1 MDLLR
6 KFGVSVPR
14 GMVADSPK
22 SAALAAKKLKTRSL
36 IIKAQVLAGGR
47 GKGTFDNGLQGGVLR
62 ISSPEEADL
71 FAQQM
76 IGHKLITK
84 QTGVRGRPCNQ
95 VYICEQ
101 IHCRKE
107 YYFAFTMDSSS
118 KGPVIIASSQGGVD
132 IESVA
137 ANSPDAIIK
146 SPINIFNGLNEKQA
160 RKVAQDM
167 GFSQDSLDEAVNNI
181 LRLYKLFIEKD
192 CTLLEINP
200 IAEDHDG
207 KVYCMDSKLN
217 FDDNA
222 AFRQKDVFD
231 LRDWSQEDPREV
243 QASKFNLN
251 YIGLTGSIGCLVN
264 GAGLAMATM
273 DLIKYHGGQ
282 PANFLDVGGGATAEQ
297 VTEAFRIINE
307 DSNVLAI
314 FVNIFGGIMRCDVIA
329 KGIIQATQK
338 LSVRVPVVLR
348 LQGTNVSEA
357 KDLINQSAMK
367 IFAVDDLQEAAQKV
381 VCLSDIAQKAKDIN
395 VKVEFELPL

>member
-1 MDLLR
+1 
-6 KFGVSVPR
+6 
-14 GMVADSPK
+14 
-22 SAALAAKKLKTRSL
+22 
-36 IIKAQVLAGGR
+36 
-47 GKGTFDNGLQGGVLR
+47 
-62 ISSPEEADL
+62 
-71 FAQQM
+71 
-76 IGHKLITK
+76 
-84 QTGVRGRPCNQ
+84 
-95 VYICEQ
+95 
-101 IHCRKE
+101 
-107 YYFAFTMDSSS
+107 
-118 KGPVIIASSQGGVD
+118 GPVIIASSQGGVD

-297 VTEAFRIINE
+297 V
-307 DSNVLAI
+307 LAI